1 MKVDEKAYIPLIRV
15 KEMTRGY
22 HDSKRVLFKKFNFE
36 LKKGDFTVITG
47 KSGSGKSTLM
57 KFLIGQIRPH
67 KKTVYYKMEDMAEFS
82 DTEIQ
87 RYRRKIWIIFQD
99 YQLIDSLS
107 PKENVIYP
115 LILEGAPITEI
126 KKKYDAINALLNISS
141 IETCEI
147 KKLSGW
153 EKQKVAM
160 ARALIHAPDFIIADE
175 PTGNLDHESTLQ
187 IADILIKANAMGN
200 TIVLITHD
208 MTLLAYLEEH
218 AKIKTITLW

>member
-47 KSGSGKSTLM
+47 KTGSGKSTLM

-87 RYRRKIWIIFQD
+87 RYRRKI
-99 YQLIDSLS
+99 
-107 PKENVIYP
+107 
-115 LILEGAPITEI
+115 
-126 KKKYDAINALLNISS
+126 
-141 IETCEI
+141 
-147 KKLSGW
+147 
-153 EKQKVAM
+153 
-160 ARALIHAPDFIIADE
+160 
-175 PTGNLDHESTLQ
+175 
-187 IADILIKANAMGN
+187 
-200 TIVLITHD
+200 
-208 MTLLAYLEEH
+208 
-218 AKIKTITLW
+218 